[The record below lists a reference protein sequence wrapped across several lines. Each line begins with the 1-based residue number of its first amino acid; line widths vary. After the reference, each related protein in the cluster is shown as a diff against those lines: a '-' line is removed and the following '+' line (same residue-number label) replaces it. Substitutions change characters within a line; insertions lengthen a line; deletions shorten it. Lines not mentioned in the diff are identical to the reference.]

1 MRGEEE
7 LQGSVRQRF
16 DRMQS
21 QRMGTHNYGLIDN
34 NNNNLDDEDSDDEG
48 APEAHTISTT
58 LLRKSEQDA
67 LEGRLQL
74 MHVPRVGRISR
85 P

>member
-1 MRGEEE
+1 VRGEEE

-16 DRMQS
+16 DRIQS

-48 APEAHTISTT
+48 APEAHTISST
-58 LLRKSEQDA
+58 LL
-67 LEGRLQL
+67 
-74 MHVPRVGRISR
+74 
-85 P
+85 